1 MAYTYY
7 CAGIHNK
14 NAVFDVFYRKP
25 PFDGSYAVFGGLD
38 EVLDFI
44 INFKFTEEEIK
55 FVMKS
60 LNVEDK
66 GFEDYLRTLNYKM
79 LTIRAPK

>member
-14 NAVFDVFYRKP
+14 NAVFDVFYRKA

-44 INFKFTEEEIK
+44 VNFKFTEEEIK
-55 FVMKS
+55 FVM
-60 LNVEDK
+60 
-66 GFEDYLRTLNYKM
+66 
-79 LTIRAPK
+79 